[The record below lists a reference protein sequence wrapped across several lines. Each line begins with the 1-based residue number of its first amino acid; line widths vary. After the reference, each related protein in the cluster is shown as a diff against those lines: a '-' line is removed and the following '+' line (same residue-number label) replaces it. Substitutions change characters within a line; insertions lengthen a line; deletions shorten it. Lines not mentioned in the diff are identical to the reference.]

1 MEIGPQLS
9 QHEPEVEVVAKAR
22 RRQFTAEYKRKVL
35 KEIDACKEPGEI
47 GAVLRREGLFSS
59 HLASWRAARRRGEL
73 AGLSSKPRGPQA
85 RPQDPRDRQMAELE
99 RENRRLQRRLARAET
114 MIEIQKKVAQLMGI
128 SLPESDETL

>member
-22 RRQFTAEYKRKVL
+22 RRQFSAEYKRKIL
-35 KEIDACKEPGEI
+35 KEIDACKALGEV
-47 GAVLRREGLFSS
+47 GAILRREGLYSS

-73 AGLSSKPRGPQA
+73 AGLSSRKRGPEA
-85 RPQDPRDRQMAELE
+85 RPKDPRDRQLAELE

-114 MIEIQKKVAQLMGI
+114 MIEIQKKVALLMGI
-128 SLPESDETL
+128 SLPEPDEKP